1 MNEIA
6 DVIQKNPH
14 IKKIAIEGHAS
25 AEGNKQYNK
34 TLSDKRAKAV
44 MKYLV
49 EKGIAQE
56 MLTASG
62 FGSEK
67 PIAENETEEGRE
79 KNRRVE
85 FNIVEQDITKKKV
98 EIDSKG
104 SEKVLSEEKAVEKK
118 EEPPPAPEP
127 EKDPKKKT
135 PKKAPAPAPKTPEA
149 NP

>member
-1 MNEIA
+1 
-6 DVIQKNPH
+6 
-14 IKKIAIEGHAS
+14 
-25 AEGNKQYNK
+25 
-34 TLSDKRAKAV
+34 
-44 MKYLV
+44 
-49 EKGIAQE
+49 
-56 MLTASG
+56 MLTATG

-118 EEPPPAPEP
+118 EEPPPVE
-127 EKDPKKKT
+127 EPKKEEKK
-135 PKKAPAPAPKTPEA
+135 KKAPAPKKAPEKAPEA